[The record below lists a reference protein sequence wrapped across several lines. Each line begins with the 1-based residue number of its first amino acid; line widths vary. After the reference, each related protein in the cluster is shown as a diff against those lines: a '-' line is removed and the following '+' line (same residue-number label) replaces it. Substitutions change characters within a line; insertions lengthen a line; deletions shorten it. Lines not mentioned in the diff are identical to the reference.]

1 MPTSPSEVLLRDFI
15 EAVGS
20 AEAAHGVVSTAAVG
34 GALGSS
40 LLLVVAVLPQTRSDS
55 VADRAKL
62 VEVATALTSVQQQ
75 LIETI
80 ETETAVKLFTARSMP
95 QASDAQRSERLAA
108 IQLALRA
115 SAEVPLEVMRLCA
128 QGLALA
134 TLVAAHGA
142 RAASADVQLGV
153 ALLHAGFDGA
163 RTNLESK
170 LSSFADAAYVT
181 LVMDEIGR
189 LTGETAASTRAAESL
204 LKALPA

>member
-1 MPTSPSEVLLRDFI
+1 
-15 EAVGS
+15 
-20 AEAAHGVVSTAAVG
+20 
-34 GALGSS
+34 
-40 LLLVVAVLPQTRSDS
+40 
-55 VADRAKL
+55 
-62 VEVATALTSVQQQ
+62 
-75 LIETI
+75 
-80 ETETAVKLFTARSMP
+80 VKLFTARSMP

-163 RTNLESK
+163 RTNLERK